1 MGEEVEKQLPLKG
14 IDKGEG
20 KEKVII
26 KRNRP
31 KERLTVLIVLA
42 VTVFLSFG
50 FWVWAKV
57 QNGGDVNHEVRLE
70 NKEAREKN
78 NNGGW
83 LAPAEYEF

>member
-14 IDKGEG
+14 VDKGEG
-20 KEKVII
+20 KEKVIV

-50 FWVWAKV
+50 FWVYAKI
-57 QNGGDVNHEVRLE
+57 QNGSDVNDKVRQEKNEVRE
-70 NKEAREKN
+70 ND
-78 NNGGW
+78 GGW